1 MSQSI
6 WRHFSVLDEYL
17 LRIQYL
23 IENYGW
29 YLVFTIVAWYLIKPY
44 IIEIN
49 RKRSL
54 DEANDPQRVSIL
66 KEDMQRARIKQRVL
80 LQAQQAQQQSQQE
93 QQQHA

>member
-1 MSQSI
+1 MSDSI

-23 IENYGW
+23 IETYGW
-29 YLVFTIVAWYLIKPY
+29 YVVFSIIAWYFIQPY
-44 IIEIN
+44 VNEMN

-54 DEANDPQRVSIL
+54 EESNDPKRVSIL

-80 LQAQQAQQQSQQE
+80 LQAQQAQQQ
-93 QQQHA
+93 QQQNA